1 MKFTAPA
8 RSCRR
13 PVTVSSAPMSSVRLP
28 RRSFA
33 WIALVALLFNA
44 LAPLVMQCMAQDAGY
59 SELCTARG
67 IERIADNGDG
77 SDPDMTVSGAHCPL
91 CLAPHSPF
99 VPTRPVVT
107 ELTPATGADAPPPS
121 FLHTPSSQFAWAPAQ
136 PRAPP
141 CIA

>member
-1 MKFTAPA
+1 
-8 RSCRR
+8 
-13 PVTVSSAPMSSVRLP
+13 MSSVRLP

-44 LAPLVMQCMAQDAGY
+44 LAPLVMQCMTQDAGY

-77 SDPDMTVSGAHCPL
+77 SDPGMTVSGAHCPL

-107 ELTPATGADAPPPS
+107 ELHA
-121 FLHTPSSQFAWAPAQ
+121 PSSQFAWAPAQ